1 MCVAANHVMV
11 SECAPVIGTENANAN
26 ASGWVHESRKAV
38 AGRDTGLPAGDT
50 TLPLDRY
57 RLAGA
62 MWYRIQAKDLHHQR
76 SSGEKGTSEAVAC
89 AVEDLL
95 SCAG

>member
-11 SECAPVIGTENANAN
+11 SECAPVIGTESANAI

-38 AGRDTGLPAGDT
+38 VGRDICLPAGGT

-57 RLAGA
+57 RLAAA
-62 MWYRIQAKDLHHQR
+62 MWYRIQTKDLHHQR
-76 SSGEKGTSEAVAC
+76 SSGEKET
-89 AVEDLL
+89 
-95 SCAG
+95 